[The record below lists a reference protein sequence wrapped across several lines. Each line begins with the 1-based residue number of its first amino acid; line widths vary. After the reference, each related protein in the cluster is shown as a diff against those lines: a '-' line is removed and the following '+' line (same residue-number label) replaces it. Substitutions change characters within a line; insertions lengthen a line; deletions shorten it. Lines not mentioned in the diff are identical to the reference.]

1 VAKTITAE
9 KRRRN
14 MACDCAG
21 QSYSYDSTV
30 RGQPVYPTGL
40 SAPLSASR
48 SCRARHFWFFCP
60 LILSSYL
67 ILPSTFPPQAPFFL
81 IPFAEGPIRC
91 GGFQLSTSHP
101 KTDFQLF
108 RTPSSLAGRPISNFA
123 FFDLVIFWTCE
134 TTISLHLQ

>member
-1 VAKTITAE
+1 
-9 KRRRN
+9 

-30 RGQPVYPTGL
+30 RGQPAYPTGL

-48 SCRARHFWFFCP
+48 SCRARHLVLLPTRP
-60 LILSSYL
+60 LFLLNSTFYFSAPGS
-67 ILPSTFPPQAPFFL
+67 ILPDPFRRRTNPLWWFPALNLPS
-81 IPFAEGPIRC
+81 ENR
-91 GGFQLSTSHP
+91 LSAFSHAVV
-101 KTDFQLF
+101 FSREL
-108 RTPSSLAGRPISNFA
+108 ISNFA

>member
-1 VAKTITAE
+1 
-9 KRRRN
+9 

-40 SAPLSASR
+40 VRSFISIAIVPRSPFLVLLPTHPL
-48 SCRARHFWFFCP
+48 F
-60 LILSSYL
+60 LLN
-67 ILPSTFPPQAPFFL
+67 STFYFSAQAPFFL
-81 IPFAEGPIRC
+81 NPFAQGRIRC
-91 GGFQLSTSHP
+91 GDFAALHLPSENRLSAFSHAIV
-101 KTDFQLF
+101 FSRRL
-108 RTPSSLAGRPISNFA
+108 ISNFA

>member
-1 VAKTITAE
+1 
-9 KRRRN
+9 

-30 RGQPVYPTGL
+30 RGQPAYPTGL

-48 SCRARHFWFFCP
+48 SCRARHFWFSYP
-60 LILSSYL
+60 LVLSSYL
-67 ILPSTFPPQAPFFL
+67 ILPSTFPPQAPFFR
-81 IPFAEGPIRC
+81 IPFAEGRIRC

-101 KTDFQLF
+101 KNRLSAFSHAVVFSREL
-108 RTPSSLAGRPISNFA
+108 ISNFA

>member
-1 VAKTITAE
+1 
-9 KRRRN
+9 

-30 RGQPVYPTGL
+30 RGQPVYSTGL
-40 SAPLSASR
+40 SARLSASR
-48 SCRARHFWFFCP
+48 SCRARHFWFSRP

-67 ILPSTFPPQAPFFL
+67 ILPSTFPPRLHSSLSLSPKDESAVVASQF
-81 IPFAEGPIRC
+81 
-91 GGFQLSTSHP
+91 STSYL

-108 RTPSSLAGRPISNFA
+108 RTPSSIAGRLISNFA

-134 TTISLHLQ
+134 RTIS

>member
-1 VAKTITAE
+1 
-9 KRRRN
+9 

-48 SCRARHFWFFCP
+48 SCRARHFWFSCP

-67 ILPSTFPPQAPFFL
+67 ILPSTFPPRAPFFL
-81 IPFAEGPIRC
+81 IPFAEGRVRC
-91 GGFQLSTSHP
+91 GGLPALNLPSENRLSAFSHAVV
-101 KTDFQLF
+101 
-108 RTPSSLAGRPISNFA
+108 SSRELISNFA
-123 FFDLVIFWTCE
+123 FFDLVI
-134 TTISLHLQ
+134 